1 MNKQPDFLEED
12 EEIEEAVEAKKVDE
26 ADAKEED
33 NQATESE
40 PEDGVHANSRPPK
53 ESPKTQS
60 THEGMTQETAESP
73 SKRRKLNH
81 VSGCNP
87 IHSCP
92 NECGYGLCHSCF
104 VVKSISKEAED
115 HRTPRVRGKGQAKVE
130 CKTLHDMVNSL
141 KELTEP
147 AYFVA
152 SYVAKKGTEFRYP
165 RKCAQCTQGFVI
177 DK

>member
-1 MNKQPDFLEED
+1 MDKQPDFLEED
-12 EEIEEAVEAKKVDE
+12 EEVEEVVEAKKVDK
-26 ADAKEED
+26 ADTKEED

-40 PEDGVHANSRPPK
+40 PEDRVHANSRQQK
-53 ESPKTQS
+53 KSPA
-60 THEGMTQETAESP
+60 QETAESP